1 MSNRASL
8 DITLGS
14 QLRGQRKPADEPLR
28 VLFMADFSG
37 RQAIDESLKPRRI
50 TFETLDSV
58 ISALAPKATVTTDAP
73 LAFSEELSISNM
85 DDFHPDSLAKSLSTF
100 RTLNILRDRL
110 GNPDTRDEAMAQ
122 LAELSNSSAGEDS
135 PVESAPADEPQSEEE
150 GDMMERLLGS
160 AKRASSKSRAQ
171 NKVESFIQNVMGAA
185 QTEAP
190 SPSAQIG
197 KQQITELMEATMRGV
212 LMSQPLRTLE
222 RSWRSAEWLI
232 QRLDDESTEIHIVDL
247 SKESLSD
254 HLLENAGQLDQ
265 SSLHQLLCEPAS
277 GDSWDLLIGDYSFSL
292 DAGDLILMTTIGALA
307 GQAGAPFLSHGDLS
321 LCGCESLEQ
330 VAAPWDWKLPEDDVS
345 ELWAEVR
352 AHPAAQWVGLATP
365 QILLRQPYGP
375 DTDAI
380 DAFEFDELP
389 ARPEPARFLWG
400 NPAIGCAYL
409 LARAH
414 ADELSLRGSG
424 ELDVEDLPTVLYDDG
439 SGQAL
444 QAPVEVLIGE
454 RATQQIQAAGLIPM
468 IGKRN
473 GNSVRCADLAAV
485 SITTASLLR

>member
-8 DITLGS
+8 NITLGS
-14 QLRGQRKPADEPLR
+14 QSRGQRKPADEPLR

-50 TFETLDSV
+50 SFETLDSV
-58 ISALAPKATVTTDAP
+58 ISALAPKVTVTTDAP
-73 LAFSEELSISNM
+73 LALSEELSISSM

-122 LAELSNSSAGEDS
+122 LAELSNSSAAKES
-135 PVESAPADEPQSEEE
+135 PAESAPADKPQREEE

-160 AKRASSKSRAQ
+160 STRASSGTRAHD
-171 NKVESFIQNVMGAA
+171 KVESFIQNVMSSA
-185 QTEAP
+185 QTETP
-190 SPSAQIG
+190 SPSAEIG
-197 KQQITELMEATMRGV
+197 RKQVTELMEATMRGV

-222 RSWRSAEWLI
+222 RSWRSAQWLI

-277 GDSWDLLIGDYSFSL
+277 GDSWDLLIGDYTFSL
-292 DAGDLILMTTIGALA
+292 DANDLVLMTTLGALA
-307 GQAGAPFLSHGDLS
+307 GQAGAPFLAHGDLS
-321 LCGCESLEQ
+321 LCGCQSLEQ
-330 VAAPWDWKLPEDDVS
+330 VDSPWDWQLPEDEIS
-345 ELWAEVR
+345 ELWREIR
-352 AHPAAQWVGLATP
+352 AHAATQWVGLATP

-380 DAFEFDELP
+380 DAFEFNELP
-389 ARPEPARFLWG
+389 VRPESTRFLWG

-414 ADELSLRGSG
+414 ADESSLTGAG
-424 ELDVEDLPTVLYDDG
+424 ELDIEDLPTVLFDDG

-444 QAPVEVLIGE
+444 QAPAEALISE

-473 GNSVRCADLAAV
+473 GNSVRCAALTTVSSTAV
-485 SITTASLLR
+485 SLLR